1 MVKDAE
7 GSLVNFAHRRD
18 PMDAPLQPVLVNV
31 GQNGKATVGA
41 RYLSVPCENV
51 GRELKG
57 HMARGRVDYRQPP
70 CRFHYW
76 TTRDFAKGRN
86 EIKTSVASSAKLP
99 RQKSDTSC
107 INLRCI
113 ASVSLLVSTSSL
125 CRSLA
130 SPYSS
135 SRVFVASVIPSVNNS
150 TLFPGSNCTVTSQ
163 YFDSGNIPR
172 TIPPSPRSS
181 AFPLERC
188 NRGKQCPA
196 LL

>member
-1 MVKDAE
+1 
-7 GSLVNFAHRRD
+7 
-18 PMDAPLQPVLVNV
+18 
-31 GQNGKATVGA
+31 
-41 RYLSVPCENV
+41 
-51 GRELKG
+51 ELKG

-125 CRSLA
+125 CRS
-130 SPYSS
+130 SPD
-135 SRVFVASVIPSVNNS
+135 RPLRHDRRHERTVRPRMRWCRRPS
-150 TLFPGSNCTVTSQ
+150 G
-163 YFDSGNIPR
+163 
-172 TIPPSPRSS
+172 
-181 AFPLERC
+181 
-188 NRGKQCPA
+188 
-196 LL
+196 